1 MICSRWVDKT
11 NFATFRQWDIHTVLK
26 KKKQKTELLSYEK
39 TWKRPKCLLFKWY
52 KPCCGKGK
60 TMETIKQAVATPG
73 MRIGKDESA
82 EHIRFLGQW
91 NYSAGYYNDGYI
103 SLYICQNP

>member
-1 MICSRWVDKT
+1 MGYSYGT
-11 NFATFRQWDIHTVLK
+11 QK
-26 KKKQKTELLSYEK
+26 KKKKKKTELLSYEK
-39 TWKRPKCLLFKWY
+39 TRKRPKCLLFKWY

-60 TMETIKQAVATPG
+60 TTETIKQAVATPG